1 MHQYIFHNTILKWM
15 GIQLTLVD
23 CYDPHDFDF
32 LLFWTPTTVP
42 VQMNAFPDGDAAQ
55 QLELPVQAPLLVCS
69 CRYPLF
75 MILGMGW
82 VHIFRFVMIQRI
94 LMTTIICILLNLLCM
109 MAVYGWLLQISN
121 NVLQVFIDACLGFAH
136 SNHSFSWG
144 YVLVLDCND
153 WAHS

>member
-1 MHQYIFHNTILKWM
+1 MHYYISYITMLKWM
-15 GIQLTLVD
+15 GIPLTLVG

-32 LLFWTPTTVP
+32 LLFWTPTTVL

-55 QLELPVQAPLLVCS
+55 QLEPPVQVSLLVCS
-69 CRYPLF
+69 CQYPLF
-75 MILGMGW
+75 VILGMGW

-94 LMTTIICILLNLLCM
+94 LMTTIIGILLNLLCM
-109 MAVYGWLLQISN
+109 MAVHSWLLQISN
-121 NVLQVFIDACLGFAH
+121 NILQVFINACLGFTH
-136 SNHSFSWG
+136 SNHSFNWG